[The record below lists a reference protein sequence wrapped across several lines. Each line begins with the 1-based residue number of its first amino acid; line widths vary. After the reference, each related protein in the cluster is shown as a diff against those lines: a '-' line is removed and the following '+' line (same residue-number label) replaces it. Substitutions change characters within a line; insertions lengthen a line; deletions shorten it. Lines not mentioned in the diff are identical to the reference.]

1 MSAGKAP
8 APKLERVGKCGG
20 VGSWSP
26 GPGRKRVL
34 THCRCQAFSRSVTL
48 STNPAY
54 PTCICGH
61 SKGTHASVEVPA

>member
-1 MSAGKAP
+1 MASSKAP
-8 APKLERVGKCGG
+8 AVKLERVGKCGG

-34 THCRCQAFSRSVTL
+34 TRCRCQAFSRSVTL

-54 PTCICGH
+54 PTCVCGH
-61 SKGTHASVEVPA
+61 SKATHAQVEVHP